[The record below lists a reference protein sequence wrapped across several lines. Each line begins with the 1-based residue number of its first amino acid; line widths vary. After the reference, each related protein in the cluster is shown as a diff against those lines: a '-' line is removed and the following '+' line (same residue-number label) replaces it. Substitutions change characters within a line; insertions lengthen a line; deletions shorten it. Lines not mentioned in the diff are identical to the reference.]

1 MPSHIQFYLTDRPI
15 DVAALSAG
23 LHDPG
28 AGAVV
33 TFDGRVR
40 DHNDG
45 LPVTG
50 LEHQAYPALALS
62 TGRRILEEES
72 TRHHILRAIAVHR
85 TGTIALGESAVWV
98 GVSSGHRAEAFAAAQ
113 AIMDRLKYELP
124 IWKKEFLDDGRA
136 RWVGPDNSSPEI
148 QNQPPKSRT
157 SLQQVD
163 HPVLESEIAT
173 SVKSKHTP

>member
-15 DVAALSAG
+15 DVAALSVG

-50 LEHQAYPALALS
+50 LEHQAYPALALA
-62 TGRRILEEES
+62 TGLRILEEES
-72 TRHHILRAIAVHR
+72 SRHNMLRAIAAHR
-85 TGTIALGESAVWV
+85 TGTIGLGESAVWV

-124 IWKKEFLDDGRA
+124 VWKKEFLDDGRA

-148 QNQPPKSRT
+148 QSRPPKSPPT
-157 SLQQVD
+157 LLQAD
-163 HPVLESEIAT
+163 RPVS
-173 SVKSKHTP
+173 

>member
-1 MPSHIQFYLTDRPI
+1 MHSHIEFHLTDRPI
-15 DVAALSAG
+15 DVEALSAG
-23 LHDPG
+23 LYDPG

-45 LPVTG
+45 IPVAG
-50 LEHQAYPALALS
+50 LEHQAYPVLALS
-62 TGRRILEEES
+62 IGREILKHESARHSVLRAVAAHRTG
-72 TRHHILRAIAVHR
+72 AIAV
-85 TGTIALGESAVWV
+85 GESAVWV
-98 GVSSGHRAEAFAAAQ
+98 GVSSEHRAEAFAAAQ

-148 QNQPPKSRT
+148 QSRPTKSRPF
-157 SLQQVD
+157 LQQAD
-163 HPVLESEIAT
+163 RPVWESEIAT
-173 SVKSKHTP
+173 INQTSS